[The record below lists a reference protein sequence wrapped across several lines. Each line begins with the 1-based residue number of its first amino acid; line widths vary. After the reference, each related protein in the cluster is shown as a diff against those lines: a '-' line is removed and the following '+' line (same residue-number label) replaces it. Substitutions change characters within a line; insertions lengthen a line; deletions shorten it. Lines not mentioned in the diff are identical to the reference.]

1 MSKSL
6 GALTPSQPRHVEH
19 VADSL
24 RERVGRKWLLQKRS
38 AALQQPVF
46 ADGLTSVAGNEQDFE
61 VAALRGHEA
70 RELAAIDPRHDDVR
84 Q

>member
-1 MSKSL
+1 M
-6 GALTPSQPRHVEH
+6 
-19 VADSL
+19 
-24 RERVGRKWLLQKRS
+24 
-38 AALQQPVF
+38 F